1 MSTLEEET
9 IRIYRPTESGK
20 VESSDKRAAQ
30 EYLSKK
36 YGDAATL
43 VSVTPAR
50 LGGVTEALITYELDE
65 EES

>member
-9 IRIYRPTESGK
+9 IRIYRPTESGN
-20 VESSDKRAAQ
+20 VRSSDKRAAQ

-36 YGDAATL
+36 YGDAAVL
-43 VSVTPAR
+43 VSVNPER
-50 LGGVTEALITYELDE
+50 HGGVTEAIVIYELDE